1 MGPLI
6 AYFKLALNPGRG
18 VLLFA
23 LRTLVAGLLC
33 LYLAFIFDLEQPKWA
48 LMTVIIISLP
58 LAGMT
63 LKRSFAQVLGTA
75 AGAAV
80 AVAIMALFPQAP
92 MPFIVCLSL
101 WLAFCTAGGTLLRYT
116 DSHAF
121 VLSGFTAVVV
131 AMLAVPEPDGIFL
144 LAITRLTETLLAV
157 VCVAVVSLL
166 TARPQAVAQGYFSKV
181 DSLVKLIAR
190 HAAEVVRTEEDEAAF
205 SQRQAQLI
213 AEISALEGL
222 RRHLY
227 FDAPHLRSA
236 DGLVQLLA
244 NQLVLLVS
252 RLLVLRQQREL
263 IKQHWQ
269 GPLPADIQLLRL
281 AELDSLD
288 ALARDGVALSASGRK
303 AIRSLHQGFD
313 QAADRAEFLNEPLPP
328 RMRSLAWALRWEQAR
343 LLQQLDELI
352 ELNEAIQQGRA
363 ASCPHDQG
371 RFSALHLDFRLAGM
385 NAVRAFLAL
394 FLAGWLWIET
404 AWDGA
409 RSGVILIGVMCS
421 LMATLP
427 RPLLASQN
435 YNRGLLVALVLSA
448 LYQFA
453 LLPIFTDFEMLALC
467 LAPLLYL
474 AAVGLANPMTAGIGM
489 GIGLISLLM
498 IGPQNVGAYHNSAI
512 QWFEFAGGYV
522 VAGVLAMVVF
532 ALVFPFNAPK
542 RMARLFR
549 LTRDDVY
556 RQVTEGNGLTH
567 QFDFESRTLDRLS
580 AMIGLLPAAT
590 DPRSRAL
597 FDCSLVCPALAIAL
611 GQARTQCVTSVALPE
626 GTKARLGLVL
636 QGMAEVIGGQ
646 RPVDIDGLLQ
656 EAERVG
662 QALDAL
668 HQAHL
673 DADREALRRLFILR
687 VALAVASQLLQR
699 YRSVLAGPLP
709 LPEQEG
715 AHAH

>member
-1 MGPLI
+1 MAPLI
-6 AYFKLALNPGRG
+6 SYFKMALNPGRG
-18 VLLFA
+18 VLFFA
-23 LRTLVAGLLC
+23 LRTIVAGLLC

-75 AGAAV
+75 AGAAM
-80 AVAIMALFPQAP
+80 AVVIMALFPQAP
-92 MPFIVCLSL
+92 MPFIVCLAL

-131 AMLAVPEPDGIFL
+131 AMLAVPEPDGILL

-157 VCVAVVSLL
+157 ACVAVVSLL
-166 TARPQAVAQGYFSKV
+166 SARPQAVAQGYFSKV

-190 HAAEVVRTEEDEAAF
+190 HAAEVVRSEEDEAAVH
-205 SQRQAQLI
+205 QRQAQLI
-213 AEISALEGL
+213 SEISALEGL

-227 FDAPHLRSA
+227 FDAPHLRNA

-269 GPLPADIQLLRL
+269 GPLPEEIQLLRQD
-281 AELDSLD
+281 ELDNLE
-288 ALARDGVALSASGRK
+288 ALARDGVKLSAQRRE
-303 AIRSLHQGFD
+303 AIRHLYQRFD
-313 QAADRAEFLNEPLPP
+313 AAADRVEFLDEPLPP

-343 LLQQLDELI
+343 LLQQLSELI
-352 ELNEAIQQGRA
+352 ELNEAIQQGRG
-363 ASCPHDQG
+363 ASCPHVQG
-371 RFSALHLDFRLAGM
+371 QASALHLDFRLAGM

-435 YNRGLLVALVLSA
+435 YNRGLLIALLLSA
-448 LYQFA
+448 VYQFA
-453 LLPIFTDFEMLALC
+453 LLPMFTDFEMLAVC
-467 LAPLLYL
+467 LVPLLYL
-474 AAVGLANPMTAGIGM
+474 AAVGLASPMTAGIGM

-498 IGPQNVGAYHNSAI
+498 IGPQNVGAYHNSAM
-512 QWFEFAGGYV
+512 QWFEFAGGYAA
-522 VAGVLAMVVF
+522 AGGLAMVVF
-532 ALVFPFNAPK
+532 ALVFPFNPQK

-549 LTRDDVY
+549 QAREDVHEY
-556 RQVTEGNGLTH
+556 VTAPASVAR
-567 QFDFESRTLDRLS
+567 QFDFESRMLDRLS

-590 DPRSRAL
+590 DARSREL

-611 GQARTQCVTSVALPE
+611 GQAHAQCVNLTVLPE
-626 GTKARLGLVL
+626 GTRACLRLGL
-636 QGMAEVIGGQ
+636 QEMADLIGA
-646 RPVDIDGLLQ
+646 RRRVDVDGLLR
-656 EAERVG
+656 ELAEL
-662 QALDAL
+662 AETLDAL
-668 HQAHL
+668 HQAH
-673 DADREALRRLFILR
+673 AEAGRETLRQLFILR
-687 VALAVASQLLQR
+687 VALSVAGQLLQR
-699 YRSVLAGPLP
+699 YRPVLAAQT
-709 LPEQEG
+709 LPEEEG
-715 AHAH
+715 AYAR

>member
-6 AYFKLALNPGRG
+6 GYFKLALNPGRG
-18 VLLFA
+18 VLLFT
-23 LRTLVAGLLC
+23 LRTIVAGLLC

-63 LKRSFAQVLGTA
+63 LKRSFAQVIGTA

-80 AVAIMALFPQAP
+80 AVVLMALFPQAP
-92 MPFIVCLSL
+92 MPFIVCLAL

-131 AMLAVPEPDGIFL
+131 AMLAVPEPDGILL

-157 VCVAVVSLL
+157 ACVAVVSLL
-166 TARPQAVAQGYFSKV
+166 TARPQAVAQGYFAQV

-190 HAAEVVRTEEDEAAF
+190 HAAEVIRTEEDEAAF
-205 SQRQAQLI
+205 NQRQAQLI
-213 AEISALEGL
+213 AQVSALEGL

-227 FDAPHLRSA
+227 FDAPHLRNA

-269 GPLPADIQLLRL
+269 GPLPADIQLLRND
-281 AELDSLD
+281 ELDSLD
-288 ALARDGVALSASGRK
+288 ALANEGVALSAQRRQ
-303 AIRSLHQGFD
+303 AIHHLNQRFE
-313 QAADRAEFLNEPLPP
+313 QAADRAEFLSEPLPP
-328 RMRSLAWALRWEQAR
+328 RLRSLAWALRWEQAR
-343 LLQQLDELI
+343 LLQQLNELI

-363 ASCPHDQG
+363 ASCPHAQG
-371 RFSALHLDFRLAGM
+371 RVSALHLDFRLAGM
-385 NAVRAFLAL
+385 NAARAFLAL

-448 LYQFA
+448 VYQFG

-467 LAPLLYL
+467 LTPLLYL

-489 GIGLISLLM
+489 GIGLVGLLM

-512 QWFEFAGGYV
+512 QWFEFAGGLPGRGA
-522 VAGVLAMVVF
+522 AGDGGVCPGLPVQPAKAHGPPVSPEPGRCV
-532 ALVFPFNAPK
+532 P
-542 RMARLFR
+542 
-549 LTRDDVY
+549 TRDCPLQPGAPV
-556 RQVTEGNGLTH
+556 RFREPHARPALGH
-567 QFDFESRTLDRLS
+567 DR
-580 AMIGLLPAAT
+580 PAAGHQRCAFAGAVRVQSGVPGIGYRPGQGT
-590 DPRSRAL
+590 GPVRHQRDLAGRRKGAIAPRVARDGGLHRCASSGGPGRTAARARSAWRNPGRL
-597 FDCSLVCPALAIAL
+597 ASGAFRGGPGGAASVVHPAGRLGDRRPVAPAL
-611 GQARTQCVTSVALPE
+611 PP
-626 GTKARLGLVL
+626 GTG
-636 QGMAEVIGGQ
+636 
-646 RPVDIDGLLQ
+646 
-656 EAERVG
+656 
-662 QALDAL
+662 
-668 HQAHL
+668 
-673 DADREALRRLFILR
+673 AD
-687 VALAVASQLLQR
+687 
-699 YRSVLAGPLP
+699 
-709 LPEQEG
+709 
-715 AHAH
+715 HAA

>member
-6 AYFKLALNPGRG
+6 GYFKLALNPGRG
-18 VLLFA
+18 VLLFT
-23 LRTLVAGLLC
+23 LRTIVAGLLC

-63 LKRSFAQVLGTA
+63 LKRSFAQVIGTA

-80 AVAIMALFPQAP
+80 AVVLMALFPQAP
-92 MPFIVCLSL
+92 MPFIVCLAL

-131 AMLAVPEPDGIFL
+131 AMLAVPEPDGILL

-157 VCVAVVSLL
+157 ACVAVVSLL
-166 TARPQAVAQGYFSKV
+166 TARPQAVAQGYFAQV

-190 HAAEVVRTEEDEAAF
+190 HAAEVIRTEEDEAAF
-205 SQRQAQLI
+205 NQRQAQLI
-213 AEISALEGL
+213 AQVSALEGL

-227 FDAPHLRSA
+227 FDAPHLRNA

-269 GPLPADIQLLRL
+269 GPLPVDIQLLRND
-281 AELDSLD
+281 ELDSLD
-288 ALARDGVALSASGRK
+288 ALANEGVALSAQRRQ
-303 AIRSLHQGFD
+303 AIHRLNQCFE
-313 QAADRAEFLNEPLPP
+313 QAADRAEFLSEPLPP
-328 RMRSLAWALRWEQAR
+328 RLRSLAWALRWEQAR
-343 LLQQLDELI
+343 LLQQLNELI

-363 ASCPHDQG
+363 ASCPHAQG
-371 RFSALHLDFRLAGM
+371 RVSALHLDFRLAGM
-385 NAVRAFLAL
+385 NAARAFLAL

-448 LYQFA
+448 VYQFG

-467 LAPLLYL
+467 LIPLLYL

-489 GIGLISLLM
+489 GIGLVGLLM

-512 QWFEFAGGYV
+512 QWFEFAGAYL
-522 VAGVLAMVVF
+522 AGGLLAMVVF
-532 ALVFPFNAPK
+532 ALVFPFNPQR

-549 LTRDDVY
+549 LSREDVY
-556 RQVTEGNGLTH
+556 QHVTAPSSLVR
-567 QFDFESRTLDRLS
+567 QFDFESRMLDRLS
-580 AMIGLLPAAT
+580 AMIGLLPATSDA
-590 DPRSRAL
+590 RSREL
-597 FDCSLVCPALAIAL
+597 FECNLVCPALAIVLAK
-611 GQARTQCVTSVALPE
+611 ARAQCVTSETLPE
-626 GTKARLGLVL
+626 GVKARLRLG
-636 QGMAEVIGGQ
+636 
-646 RPVDIDGLLQ
+646 LQ
-656 EAERVG
+656 EMADFIGARRQVDLDALLHELEALG
-662 QALDAL
+662 ETLDAL
-668 HQAHL
+668 HQAHFE
-673 DADREALRRLFILR
+673 AGREALRQLFILR
-687 VALAVASQLLQR
+687 VALAIAGQLLQR
-699 YRSVLAGPLP
+699 YRQVLAPTTQ
-709 LPEQEG
+709 PEEEG
-715 AHAH
+715 AYAH

>member
-6 AYFKLALNPGRG
+6 GYFKLALNPGRG
-18 VLLFA
+18 VLLFT
-23 LRTLVAGLLC
+23 LRTIVAGLLC

-63 LKRSFAQVLGTA
+63 LKRSFAQVIGTA

-80 AVAIMALFPQAP
+80 AVVLMALFAQAP
-92 MPFIVCLSL
+92 MPFIVCLAL

-131 AMLAVPEPDGIFL
+131 AMLAVPEPDGILL

-157 VCVAVVSLL
+157 ACVAVVSLL
-166 TARPQAVAQGYFSKV
+166 TARPQAVAQGYFAQV

-190 HAAEVVRTEEDEAAF
+190 HAAEVIRTEEDEAAF
-205 SQRQAQLI
+205 NQRQAQLI
-213 AEISALEGL
+213 AQVSALEGL

-269 GPLPADIQLLRL
+269 GPLPSDIQLLRND
-281 AELDSLD
+281 ELDSLD
-288 ALARDGVALSASGRK
+288 ALASEGVALSAQRRQ
-303 AIRSLHQGFD
+303 AIHRLHQRFE
-313 QAADRAEFLNEPLPP
+313 QAADRAEFLSEPLPP
-328 RMRSLAWALRWEQAR
+328 RLRSLAWALRWEQAR
-343 LLQQLDELI
+343 LLQQLNELI

-363 ASCPHDQG
+363 ASCPHAQG
-371 RFSALHLDFRLAGM
+371 RGSALHLDFRLAGM
-385 NAVRAFLAL
+385 NAARAFLAL

-448 LYQFA
+448 VYQFG

-467 LAPLLYL
+467 LTPLLYL

-489 GIGLISLLM
+489 GIGLVGLLM

-512 QWFEFAGGYV
+512 QWFEFAGAYL
-522 VAGVLAMVVF
+522 AGGLLAMVVF
-532 ALVFPFNAPK
+532 ALVFPFNPQR

-549 LTRDDVY
+549 LSREDVY
-556 RQVTEGNGLTH
+556 QQVTAPSSLVR
-567 QFDFESRTLDRLS
+567 QFDFESRMLDRLS
-580 AMIGLLPAAT
+580 AMIGLLPATSDAH
-590 DPRSRAL
+590 SREL
-597 FDCSLVCPALAIAL
+597 FECNLVCPALAIVLAKA
-611 GQARTQCVTSVALPE
+611 QAQCVTSETLPE
-626 GTKARLGLVL
+626 GVKARLRLG
-636 QGMAEVIGGQ
+636 
-646 RPVDIDGLLQ
+646 LQ
-656 EAERVG
+656 EMADFIGARRRVDVDALLHELEALG
-662 QALDAL
+662 ETLDAL
-668 HQAHL
+668 HQAHFE
-673 DADREALRRLFILR
+673 AGREALRQLFILR
-687 VALAVASQLLQR
+687 VALAIAGQLLQR
-699 YRSVLAGPLP
+699 YRQVLAPATQ
-709 LPEQEG
+709 PEEEG
-715 AHAH
+715 AYAH

>member
-1 MGPLI
+1 MAPLI
-6 AYFKLALNPGRG
+6 SYFKLALNPGRA
-18 VLLFA
+18 VLFFS
-23 LRTLVAGLLC
+23 LRTIVAGLLC

-92 MPFIVCLSL
+92 MPFIVCLAL

-131 AMLAVPEPDGIFL
+131 AMLAIPEPDGIL
-144 LAITRLTETLLAV
+144 MLAITRLTETLLAV
-157 VCVAVVSLL
+157 ACVAVVSLL
-166 TARPQAVAQGYFSKV
+166 TARPQAVSQSYFSKV

-205 SQRQAQLI
+205 HQRQAQLI

-252 RLLVLRQQREL
+252 RLLVLRQQRAL

-269 GPLPADIQLLRL
+269 GPLPADIQLLRQ

-288 ALARDGVALSASGRK
+288 ALARDGVALSAQCRES
-303 AIRSLHQGFD
+303 IRSLHQGFD
-313 QAADRAEFLNEPLPP
+313 EAADRAEFLSEPLPP

-343 LLQQLDELI
+343 LLQQLNELI
-352 ELNEAIQQGRA
+352 ELDEAIQQGRA
-363 ASCPHDQG
+363 ASSPHAQG
-371 RFSALHLDFRLAGM
+371 QVSALHLDFRLAGM

-394 FLAGWLWIET
+394 FLSGWLWIET

-409 RSGVILIGVMCS
+409 RAGVILIGVMCS

-448 LYQFA
+448 VYQFA

-467 LAPLLYL
+467 LVPLLYL
-474 AAVGLANPMTAGIGM
+474 SAVGLANPMTAGIGM

-498 IGPQNVGAYHNSAI
+498 IGPQNVSVYHNTAI
-512 QWFEFAGGYV
+512 QWFEFAGGYSA
-522 VAGVLAMVVF
+522 AGVLAMVVF
-532 ALVFPFNAPK
+532 ALVFPFNPQK
-542 RMARLFR
+542 RMARLFSLSR
-549 LTRDDVY
+549 EDVY
-556 RQVTEGNGLTH
+556 LLVTAPSSLVRQFE
-567 QFDFESRTLDRLS
+567 FESRMLDRLS
-580 AMIGLLPAAT
+580 AMSGVLPATSDA
-590 DPRSRAL
+590 RSREL

-611 GQARTQCVTSVALPE
+611 VQAQAQCVSSEVLPE
-626 GTKARLGLVL
+626 GMKARLHLGL
-636 QGMAEVIGGQ
+636 QEMADVIGA
-646 RPVDIDGLLQ
+646 RRLVDIDGLLQ
-656 EAERVG
+656 ELDELG
-662 QALDAL
+662 ETLDAL
-668 HQAHL
+668 HQAHFE
-673 DADREALRRLFILR
+673 AGRKALRQLFILR
-687 VALAVASQLLQR
+687 VALAIAGQLLQR
-699 YRSVLAGPLP
+699 YRAVLASAALS
-709 LPEQEG
+709 EEEG
-715 AHAH
+715 VYAH